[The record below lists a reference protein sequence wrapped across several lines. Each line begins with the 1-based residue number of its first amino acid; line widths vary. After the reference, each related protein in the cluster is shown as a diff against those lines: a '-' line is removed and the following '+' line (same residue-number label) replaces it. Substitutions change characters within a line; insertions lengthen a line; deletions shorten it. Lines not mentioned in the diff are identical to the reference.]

1 MDRAKAERAGPGWKK
16 GGRKETAFSAH
27 FFLHF
32 LPWISIAIFF
42 SSLDIFLLQLC
53 AATTEKFC
61 VKNDKEIKKESSFAL
76 GGYMLSR
83 A

>member
-1 MDRAKAERAGPGWKK
+1 VEERG
-16 GGRKETAFSAH
+16 KERNRLFSAH